1 MAYVYNDNN
10 IEYINID
17 NSVFKFCKS
26 TIYKYKNV
34 IKCGHYYKIIHVDF
48 K

>member
-1 MAYVYNDNN
+1 MTYVYNDNN

-17 NSVFKFCKS
+17 NSVFKFYKS

-34 IKCGHYYKIIHVDF
+34 IK
-48 K
+48 